1 MKNIIVFIFLLK
13 LISSNNIFCQHKLE
27 DFFKNKKKESVAV
40 ESEIEKKTKKCN
52 KYSGLFNF
60 YQRKKMVIHILRLTL
75 HIGKEF
81 IHFCYIENG
90 VSDIMKGSYR
100 GSKIIK
106 INKYYDKIEFTI
118 ENTKFY
124 FDPENPLEKGSKT
137 NINTPIVVSEKIIA
151 TNNENTSFLIN
162 ADNIFLN
169 ESLQQ
174 IKYTFNRSGVSN

>member
-60 YQRKKMVIHILRLTL
+60 YQEKENGNSYIEIDTS

-90 VSDIMKGSYR
+90 VSDAYAMKGSYR

-124 FDPENPLEKGSKT
+124 FDPENPLEKASK
-137 NINTPIVVSEKIIA
+137 
-151 TNNENTSFLIN
+151 
-162 ADNIFLN
+162 
-169 ESLQQ
+169 
-174 IKYTFNRSGVSN
+174 